1 MLLRLEPPAAEQPP
15 TRLQAV
21 EPSPVTPA
29 PITPA
34 PVEAAP
40 AEAAPAAPAP
50 VEAPSPEAVDAGVI
64 EEARRRQRSRRR
76 AGTAL
81 ASAALVIAG
90 SALLIGA
97 ANNGNSPTSAAH
109 LSARRPLKLTFVHGH
124 AFING
129 QPALAGIS
137 PSLQAGNVGV
147 CISVVG
153 EGSCNGPPPTTTNPI
168 YGGIGG
174 FSPKEKVG
182 PEGEIDTLFTGPIV
196 AAVRVAHFG
205 TFKAQHV
212 SGLPPGAKEVIFY
225 RPPGARGSVLPPGL
239 SPRILQSFEHAR
251 RGPALTETLLDASGR
266 EIPVSSDSQTF
277 TLPNSYWQGTQAPP
291 ANGRCAM
298 SSSFPGAT
306 VAWGQVT
313 QQIAAYPDLTAAAWL
328 TCLHMWFSAGAT
340 SYETAILLNAK
351 SPGSTPA
358 PLWGAQPVPRHPGIV
373 EIPPIEREF
382 HLPPLSAAQATR
394 ILTID
399 SKTRG
404 RAAAEQILRESERRT
419 VWDVLV
425 AATVARRVGPAWLL
439 VREGPSLAQRIA
451 FLQSL
456 HVTRMALH

>member
-1 MLLRLEPPAAEQPP
+1 MPLTVAPPAAEPLPTQLRPVGPP
-15 TRLQAV
+15 PVGPPPV
-21 EPSPVTPA
+21 EA
-29 PITPA
+29 P
-34 PVEAAP
+34 PVEAA
-40 AEAAPAAPAP
+40 
-50 VEAPSPEAVDAGVI
+50 DAGVI
-64 EEARRRQRSRRR
+64 EEARRRQHSRRR
-76 AGTAL
+76 TGGVL
-81 ASAALVIAG
+81 ASAALAIAG
-90 SALLIGA
+90 LALLVGG
-97 ANNGNSPTSAAH
+97 ANNGNSPTSGAR
-109 LSARRPLKLTFVHGH
+109 LSARRPLKLTFVHGN

-147 CISVVG
+147 CISIVG

-182 PEGEIDTLFTGPIV
+182 PQGEIDTLFTGPIV
-196 AAVRVAHFG
+196 AAVRVAHLG
-205 TFKAQHV
+205 TFKALHV
-212 SGLPPGAKEVIFY
+212 PGLPPGAKEIIFY

-239 SPRILQSFEHAR
+239 SPQVLQRFEHAR
-251 RGPALTETLLDASGR
+251 QGPALTETLLDASGR
-266 EIPVSSDSQTF
+266 EIPVSSDPQTF

-291 ANGRCAM
+291 ANGRCAV

-313 QQIAAYPDLTAAAWL
+313 QQIAAYPNITAPAWL
-328 TCLHMWFSAGAT
+328 TCLHVWFSAGA
-340 SYETAILLNAK
+340 SRYETAILLNAK

-358 PLWGAQPVPRHPGIV
+358 PLWGAIPVPGHPGIV
-373 EIPPIEREF
+373 EIPPVEREF
-382 HLPPLSAAQATR
+382 HLPPLSAAQARR

-399 SKTRG
+399 TKTRG
-404 RAAAEQILRESERRT
+404 RAQAEQILHESERRT

-425 AATVARRVGPAWLL
+425 PATVARRVGPAWLL

-456 HVTRMALH
+456 HVTRMRLH